1 MECSLKDKKA
11 IASAPQKILD
21 EYVRKRNK
29 SWVDKGS
36 DFYNTSM
43 KSWSQNN
50 NTEIYSTLDEMK
62 ETVVKRIIRTLKNK
76 IYKYMILISKNVY
89 NDKLDDLVDKYN
101 NTCQKIIK
109 MRPI

>member
-1 MECSLKDKKA
+1 MGCSLKDKKT

-21 EYVRKRNK
+21 EYVRKRDK
-29 SWVDKGS
+29 IWVDKGS

-43 KSWSQNN
+43 KSWLQNN

-76 IYKYMILISKNVY
+76 IYKYMALISKNVFS
-89 NDKLDDLVDKYN
+89 DKLDDLVDKYS

-109 MRPI
+109 MKPI